1 MALTFSE
8 LLEELY
14 NVDEVT
20 LLEVLGITS
29 EELVN
34 KFVDKV
40 EEYQEDLREL
50 IDDTK
55 EGFDFYDYDDKQ

>member
-14 NVDEVT
+14 YVDEVT

>member
-8 LLEELY
+8 LMEELY
-14 NVDEVT
+14 NVDEIT
-20 LLEVLGITS
+20 LLETLGLTS

-34 KFVDKV
+34 KFLDKV
-40 EEYQEDLREL
+40 EEHQDVLREL

-55 EGFDFYDYDDKQ
+55 EGFDFYDYDDKT

>member
-14 NVDEVT
+14 YVDEVT

-29 EELVN
+29 EEIVN

-40 EEYQEDLREL
+40 EEHQDDLREL